1 MPRMFT
7 PTVIEAPIV
16 LEPITADAFVA
27 DLTAPSRQS
36 AALLASA
43 AASPHRRIYD

>member
-7 PTVIEAPIV
+7 PTVIEAPIE
-16 LEPITADAFVA
+16 LEPVTADTFVA
-27 DLTAPSRQS
+27 DLSRPSRAA

>member
-16 LEPITADAFVA
+16 LEPVTTDTFIG
-27 DLTAPSRQS
+27 DLTAPSRES
-36 AALLASA
+36 AVLLASA
-43 AASPHRRIYD
+43 TASPHRRIYD